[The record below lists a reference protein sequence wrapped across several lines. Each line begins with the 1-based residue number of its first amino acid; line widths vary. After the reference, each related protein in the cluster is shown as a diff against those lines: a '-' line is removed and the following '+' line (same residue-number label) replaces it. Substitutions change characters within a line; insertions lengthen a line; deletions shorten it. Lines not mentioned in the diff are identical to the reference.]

1 MKLRQ
6 ARKILNRIYD
16 IEFYDLQRPK
26 SYRSMLH
33 RKIKAKVVH
42 NHYRGG
48 SFGRKS
54 NLTYY
59 RYNHK
64 IKTMMQ
70 ANRHYKTEYQLRIVM
85 SNIVDDF
92 YE

>member
-1 MKLRQ
+1 MNLRQ
-6 ARKILNRIYD
+6 ARKILNRIDY
-16 IEFYDLQRPK
+16 IEFYDLPRPK
-26 SYRSMLH
+26 SFRSMLH
-33 RKIKAKVVH
+33 RKIKAEAVH
-42 NHYRGG
+42 NHYRCG

-70 ANRHYKTEYQLRIVM
+70 ANRHYKTEYQQRIVM
-85 SNIVDDF
+85 SNIIDDF